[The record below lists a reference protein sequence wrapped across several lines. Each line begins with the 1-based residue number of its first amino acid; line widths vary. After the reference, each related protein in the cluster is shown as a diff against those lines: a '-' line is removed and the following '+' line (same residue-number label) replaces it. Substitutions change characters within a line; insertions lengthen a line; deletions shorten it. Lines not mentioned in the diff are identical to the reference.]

1 MRGSSR
7 PIFWFLIA
15 LLLSG
20 GAALMAYNIVQS
32 ATAGVPVV
40 VVTKEVGPLEV
51 IPADALA
58 VETRPAAGLPKDAV
72 KSVEEAVNRYT
83 RTGLVPGMILQS
95 SMIAGNPAEGVAGI
109 DAKLQELSKQTG
121 KPLRAFALELNAAQ
135 GYRIVQP
142 NQRVD
147 VIAHVSSSSLDQAGV
162 LVPNVVV
169 LTKIDKPDPSSG
181 GSGGLTGGNN
191 DDKKEG
197 APEGVVVLALTPED
211 AARVLMAKDLGTI
224 SLAPRAVGDDKV
236 TAVPLVPSTDL
247 LRPVAPEPTPPQSP
261 ANQGAAPNSQNQG
274 AAAPA
279 PEGGASEQ

>member
-7 PIFWFLIA
+7 PILWFLIA

-58 VETRPAAGLPKDAV
+58 VETRPAAGIPKDAV
-72 KSVEEAVNRYT
+72 RSIDEAVNRYT

-147 VIAHVSSSSLDQAGV
+147 IIAHVSSSSLDQAGV

-169 LTKIDKPDPSSG
+169 LTKIDKPDASSG
-181 GSGGLTGGNN
+181 GGGGGLVGGGNN
-191 DDKKEG
+191 NEKKEG

-236 TAVPLVPSTDL
+236 PAVPLVPSADL
-247 LRPVAPEPTPPQSP
+247 LRPVAPEPAP
-261 ANQGAAPNSQNQG
+261 ANGGEGAAPNPQNPG

-279 PEGGASEQ
+279 PEGGANGQ